1 MLGMEESRRRQH
13 SEERQHDLMF
23 KVPEMFL
30 GTYCVSGTGGPGV
43 TRALSLDSKSSLP
56 SSVTCQ

>member
-13 SEERQHDLMF
+13 SEERQHDFMF

-30 GTYCVSGTGGPGV
+30 GTYCVSGTVP
-43 TRALSLDSKSSLP
+43 RLKELSA
-56 SSVTCQ
+56 